1 MDRARKEQ
9 VVSELKEVFK
19 NSGVIVAAKYAGI
32 TVAEMSDLRNK
43 MRENSANV
51 RVAKNRLARIAI
63 EKSPPEGMK
72 HLLVDQIVL
81 MYSEDPVTAAK
92 ISVEFAK
99 KIIEKNF
106 GLIKSNHRTSG
117 PSKYFECKNINLT
130 VGFISPISNH
140 FCSTCNRL
148 RVTSNG
154 KIFPCLGDNGSEDLV
169 PFLGTDQEIQLKNI
183 LSNVIFN
190 KPEKH
195 YFDVNK
201 KSYIKERFMN
211 TTGG

>member
-9 VVSELKEVFK
+9 VVSELKDVFEH
-19 NSGVIVAAKYAGI
+19 SGIIVAAKYAGI

-99 KIIEKNF
+99 TNENLKIVGGAMGDKILDSNGVTEVSKLPSREEVLSSISALLVAPGGGLVANF
-106 GLIKSNHRTSG
+106 SG
-117 PSKYFECKNINLT
+117 PASAIAGVLENI
-130 VGFISPISNH
+130 G
-140 FCSTCNRL
+140 
-148 RVTSNG
+148 
-154 KIFPCLGDNGSEDLV
+154 GD
-169 PFLGTDQEIQLKNI
+169 
-183 LSNVIFN
+183 
-190 KPEKH
+190 
-195 YFDVNK
+195 
-201 KSYIKERFMN
+201 
-211 TTGG
+211 

>member
-9 VVSELKEVFK
+9 VVSELREVFE

-72 HLLVDQIVL
+72 HLLVDQVVL

-99 KIIEKNF
+99 TNNNLEIVGGAMGDKI
-106 GLIKSNHRTSG
+106 LD
-117 PSKYFECKNINLT
+117 
-130 VGFISPISNH
+130 
-140 FCSTCNRL
+140 
-148 RVTSNG
+148 SNG
-154 KIFPCLGDNGSEDLV
+154 VTEVSKLPSREEVLANISALLV
-169 PFLGTDQEIQLKNI
+169 APAGGLVASLKGPPSVIAGILENI
-183 LSNVIFN
+183 GEV
-190 KPEKH
+190 
-195 YFDVNK
+195 
-201 KSYIKERFMN
+201 
-211 TTGG
+211 

>member
-9 VVSELKEVFK
+9 VVSELKEVFE

-99 KIIEKNF
+99 TNNNLEIVGGAMGDKILDSNGVTEVSKLPSREEVLSSISALLVAPAG
-106 GLIKSNHRTSG
+106 GLVASLGG
-117 PSKYFECKNINLT
+117 PSSVIAGILENI
-130 VGFISPISNH
+130 G
-140 FCSTCNRL
+140 
-148 RVTSNG
+148 
-154 KIFPCLGDNGSEDLV
+154 ED
-169 PFLGTDQEIQLKNI
+169 
-183 LSNVIFN
+183 
-190 KPEKH
+190 
-195 YFDVNK
+195 
-201 KSYIKERFMN
+201 
-211 TTGG
+211 

>member
-9 VVSELKEVFK
+9 VVSELKDVFK
-19 NSGVIVAAKYAGI
+19 NSGIIVAAKYSGI

-99 KIIEKNF
+99 TNNNLEIVGGAMGDRI
-106 GLIKSNHRTSG
+106 LDSSG
-117 PSKYFECKNINLT
+117 VTEVSKLPSREEVLSSISALLVAPAGSLAASLTGPASVIAGVLENI
-130 VGFISPISNH
+130 GES
-140 FCSTCNRL
+140 
-148 RVTSNG
+148 
-154 KIFPCLGDNGSEDLV
+154 
-169 PFLGTDQEIQLKNI
+169 
-183 LSNVIFN
+183 
-190 KPEKH
+190 
-195 YFDVNK
+195 
-201 KSYIKERFMN
+201 
-211 TTGG
+211 

>member
-9 VVSELKEVFK
+9 VVSELKDVFE
-19 NSGVIVAAKYAGI
+19 NSGIIVAARYAGI

-92 ISVEFAK
+92 VSVEFAK
-99 KIIEKNF
+99 TNNNLEIVGGAMGDKILDSSGVTEVSKLPSREEVLSSISSLLVAPA
-106 GLIKSNHRTSG
+106 GSLAASLSG
-117 PSKYFECKNINLT
+117 PASVIAGVLENI
-130 VGFISPISNH
+130 G
-140 FCSTCNRL
+140 
-148 RVTSNG
+148 
-154 KIFPCLGDNGSEDLV
+154 ED
-169 PFLGTDQEIQLKNI
+169 
-183 LSNVIFN
+183 
-190 KPEKH
+190 
-195 YFDVNK
+195 
-201 KSYIKERFMN
+201 
-211 TTGG
+211 

>member
-9 VVSELKEVFK
+9 VVSELKEVFE

-99 KIIEKNF
+99 TNNNFEIVGGAMGDKI
-106 GLIKSNHRTSG
+106 LDSNGVTEVSRLPSREEVLSSISALLVAPAGDLAASLGG
-117 PSKYFECKNINLT
+117 PSSVIAGILENI
-130 VGFISPISNH
+130 G
-140 FCSTCNRL
+140 
-148 RVTSNG
+148 
-154 KIFPCLGDNGSEDLV
+154 ED
-169 PFLGTDQEIQLKNI
+169 
-183 LSNVIFN
+183 
-190 KPEKH
+190 
-195 YFDVNK
+195 
-201 KSYIKERFMN
+201 
-211 TTGG
+211 

>member
-9 VVSELKEVFK
+9 VVSELKDVFK
-19 NSGVIVAAKYAGI
+19 HSGIIVAANYTGI

-99 KIIEKNF
+99 TNNNLKI
-106 GLIKSNHRTSG
+106 
-117 PSKYFECKNINLT
+117 
-130 VGFISPISNH
+130 VGGAMGDRI
-140 FCSTCNRL
+140 L
-148 RVTSNG
+148 DSNG
-154 KIFPCLGDNGSEDLV
+154 VTEVSKLPTREEVLSSISALLVAPAGGLASSLTGPASVIAGVLENIGED
-169 PFLGTDQEIQLKNI
+169 
-183 LSNVIFN
+183 
-190 KPEKH
+190 
-195 YFDVNK
+195 
-201 KSYIKERFMN
+201 
-211 TTGG
+211 

>member
-9 VVSELKEVFK
+9 VVSELKEVFE

-43 MRENSANV
+43 MRENRANV

-99 KIIEKNF
+99 TNNNLEIVGGAMGDKILDSNGVTEVSKLPSREEVLSSISALLVAPAG
-106 GLIKSNHRTSG
+106 GLAASLGG
-117 PSKYFECKNINLT
+117 PSSVIAGILENI
-130 VGFISPISNH
+130 G
-140 FCSTCNRL
+140 
-148 RVTSNG
+148 
-154 KIFPCLGDNGSEDLV
+154 ED
-169 PFLGTDQEIQLKNI
+169 
-183 LSNVIFN
+183 
-190 KPEKH
+190 
-195 YFDVNK
+195 
-201 KSYIKERFMN
+201 
-211 TTGG
+211 

>member
-9 VVSELKEVFK
+9 VVSELKEVFE

-72 HLLVDQIVL
+72 HLLVDQVVL

-99 KIIEKNF
+99 TNNNLEIVGGAMGDKILDSNGVTEVSKLPSREEVLSTISALLVAPVG
-106 GLIKSNHRTSG
+106 GLAASLGG
-117 PSKYFECKNINLT
+117 PSSVIAGVLENI
-130 VGFISPISNH
+130 G
-140 FCSTCNRL
+140 
-148 RVTSNG
+148 
-154 KIFPCLGDNGSEDLV
+154 ED
-169 PFLGTDQEIQLKNI
+169 
-183 LSNVIFN
+183 
-190 KPEKH
+190 
-195 YFDVNK
+195 
-201 KSYIKERFMN
+201 
-211 TTGG
+211 

>member
-9 VVSELKEVFK
+9 VVSELKEVFE

-99 KIIEKNF
+99 TNNNLEIVGGAMGDKILDSNGVTEVSKLPSREEVLSTISALLVAPAG
-106 GLIKSNHRTSG
+106 GLAASLGG
-117 PSKYFECKNINLT
+117 PSSVIAGILENI
-130 VGFISPISNH
+130 G
-140 FCSTCNRL
+140 
-148 RVTSNG
+148 
-154 KIFPCLGDNGSEDLV
+154 ED
-169 PFLGTDQEIQLKNI
+169 
-183 LSNVIFN
+183 
-190 KPEKH
+190 
-195 YFDVNK
+195 
-201 KSYIKERFMN
+201 
-211 TTGG
+211 

>member
-9 VVSELKEVFK
+9 VVSELKDVFK
-19 NSGVIVAAKYAGI
+19 HSGIIVAANYTGI

-99 KIIEKNF
+99 TNNNLEIVGGAMGDRILDSNGVTEVSKLPTREEALSSICALLVAPAG
-106 GLIKSNHRTSG
+106 GLASSLTG
-117 PSKYFECKNINLT
+117 PSSVIAGVLENI
-130 VGFISPISNH
+130 G
-140 FCSTCNRL
+140 
-148 RVTSNG
+148 
-154 KIFPCLGDNGSEDLV
+154 ED
-169 PFLGTDQEIQLKNI
+169 
-183 LSNVIFN
+183 
-190 KPEKH
+190 
-195 YFDVNK
+195 
-201 KSYIKERFMN
+201 
-211 TTGG
+211 

>member
-9 VVSELKEVFK
+9 VVSELRDVFQQ
-19 NSGVIVAAKYAGI
+19 SGIIVAAKYAGI

-63 EKSPPEGMK
+63 EKSRTEGMK

-99 KIIEKNF
+99 TNGNLKIVGGAMGEKILDSDGVTEVSKLPSREEVLSSISALLVAPGSDLAANV
-106 GLIKSNHRTSG
+106 NG
-117 PSKYFECKNINLT
+117 PASAIAGVLEN
-130 VGFISPISNH
+130 VGGN
-140 FCSTCNRL
+140 
-148 RVTSNG
+148 
-154 KIFPCLGDNGSEDLV
+154 
-169 PFLGTDQEIQLKNI
+169 
-183 LSNVIFN
+183 
-190 KPEKH
+190 
-195 YFDVNK
+195 
-201 KSYIKERFMN
+201 
-211 TTGG
+211 

>member
-9 VVSELKEVFK
+9 VVSELKEVFE

-72 HLLVDQIVL
+72 HLLVDQVVL

-99 KIIEKNF
+99 TNDNLEIVGGAMGDKILDSNGVTEVSKLPSREEVLSTISALLVAPAG
-106 GLIKSNHRTSG
+106 GLAASLGG
-117 PSKYFECKNINLT
+117 PSSVIAGILENI
-130 VGFISPISNH
+130 G
-140 FCSTCNRL
+140 
-148 RVTSNG
+148 
-154 KIFPCLGDNGSEDLV
+154 ED
-169 PFLGTDQEIQLKNI
+169 
-183 LSNVIFN
+183 
-190 KPEKH
+190 
-195 YFDVNK
+195 
-201 KSYIKERFMN
+201 
-211 TTGG
+211 